1 MKLIMESWNNF
12 VNEGDT
18 WSDDF
23 GKKYNREDAL
33 FHPNETAV
41 TVGSLPM
48 YYAQVIQHE
57 LTKMAEHQKHT
68 KSVGEYLVKL
78 APEFAH
84 AMTGQ
89 RLKEKEYTWLGKE
102 KKYKL
107 QGGVKHDDYKNFAPS
122 LEKLGNKL
130 MNVESSPNT
139 MTDYT
144 WYKDLDD
151 ATKKEIKEVLKTTK
165 EIIERMS

>member
-1 MKLIMESWNNF
+1 MKLIMESWNKF

-18 WSDDF
+18 WSDGF

-33 FHPNETAV
+33 FHPNGRAV

-57 LTKMAEHQKHT
+57 LTEMAKHRKDT
-68 KSVGEYLVKL
+68 KSVGKYLLEL
-78 APEFAH
+78 ASEFTH

-89 RLKEKEYTWLGKE
+89 RSKKKEYTWYGKE

-107 QGGVKHDDYKNFAPS
+107 QGGVKHTDYKDFATE
-122 LEKLGNKL
+122 LKKLGNKL

-151 ATKKEIKEVLKTTK
+151 ATKKEIKEVLVTAK